1 MSQIR
6 RQKTNIKHKPSNVYL
21 TFTQTYTFFHLYHE
35 TNINNHTDRYM
46 YVCVYFEV
54 NLNKHRSTLLGVTM
68 WETEWASWWLVTGVP
83 CTVDRSR
90 CPMALDDSW
99 CVWHLIYANHI
110 NCLLSIVNVQRCS
123 MTTGDLKVRLERISR
138 SKKSTFRIENR
149 AKNQKECFSS
159 EKVKVSLAVIWTT
172 TPEVSVKINHTMV
185 TQSMFHLTLK
195 LFLPIPLFPYR
206 S

>member
-1 MSQIR
+1 MYSYRCLKYADKKQILS
-6 RQKTNIKHKPSNVYL
+6 TNHQMYTLHLHKPIP
-21 TFTQTYTFFHLYHE
+21 FFHLYHE

-54 NLNKHRSTLLGVTM
+54 NLNKHRSILLGVTM

-149 AKNQKECFSS
+149 AKNQKNVFE
-159 EKVKVSLAVIWTT
+159 VKKW
-172 TPEVSVKINHTMV
+172 KY
-185 TQSMFHLTLK
+185 HLLWFERQHRK
-195 LFLPIPLFPYR
+195 CQ
-206 S
+206 